1 MFLSHSSSLSNSP
14 TIKQIIINF
23 FNTYYINNDYYNSR
37 IINDIIYN
45 EKSHIVSQFK
55 DNLITDD
62 NSEFLKRFY
71 TTNESAIRLPRF
83 FEYHETYSKIYP
95 NYTALPESKF
105 IYKNI
110 HRKQKIIDQQQNLE
124 MSLEKRNIK
133 RKNKDTKCNNYEKQ
147 VFSTDVC
154 NSLANDSSLMRS
166 IFGLSKK
173 NNKHNNKNIN
183 DKHIDQDNNDMN
195 NNNSIHEIEKIIDV
209 IDKSQRSLN
218 VNNTK
223 HKKCI
228 SNSNNNHNLTTKRK
242 QTTNNKHNG
251 DSSCGNIVTPSHVIA
266 FSNHNLNEQNTNTN
280 TIINYNNNTYK
291 IAQNQHITRLPN
303 KHVTT
308 LSKEIKHKTNINIS
322 NDLKL
327 PKSSSITSNNSLV
340 NHNNVIHRKTISA
353 NGTKQTT
360 KEKIKV
366 NTNNKALS
374 SFSKQP
380 FESENIKSKIKHLS
394 QNNIDNNSTISNTS
408 TINNNTSRI
417 THRNRIPPNNKNYT
431 LGIRSTFSTINSYNK
446 TNHTNSTI
454 KSTRNIPIKNASSS
468 NIIKRLIPHS
478 SKNRHSSTGTQRNG
492 NGSKTERL
500 SKNNKQHQNTLEIAF
515 INHMIVK
522 TKSNSQT
529 KINDYKPMSARST
542 STTVAKVN
550 KGNKNGNGDCNIK
563 QQEKKISVNVLNKNN
578 SNYKSNNT
586 SQKNINNPISD
597 DIKQSQTVII
607 QSQTQKI
614 IVKGIQIKDFGK
626 AIGLSDYKTNDTYSD
641 TSRQK
646 VINVNI
652 KNSNTK
658 YLAQTTRNNYKSE
671 V

>member
-1 MFLSHSSSLSNSP
+1 M
-14 TIKQIIINF
+14 
-23 FNTYYINNDYYNSR
+23 
-37 IINDIIYN
+37 
-45 EKSHIVSQFK
+45 
-55 DNLITDD
+55 
-62 NSEFLKRFY
+62 
-71 TTNESAIRLPRF
+71 
-83 FEYHETYSKIYP
+83 
-95 NYTALPESKF
+95 
-105 IYKNI
+105 NI
-110 HRKQKIIDQQQNLE
+110 
-124 MSLEKRNIK
+124 
-133 RKNKDTKCNNYEKQ
+133 
-147 VFSTDVC
+147 
-154 NSLANDSSLMRS
+154 A
-166 IFGLSKK
+166 
-173 NNKHNNKNIN
+173 
-183 DKHIDQDNNDMN
+183 
-195 NNNSIHEIEKIIDV
+195 
-209 IDKSQRSLN
+209 
-218 VNNTK
+218 
-223 HKKCI
+223 
-228 SNSNNNHNLTTKRK
+228 
-242 QTTNNKHNG
+242 
-251 DSSCGNIVTPSHVIA
+251 P
-266 FSNHNLNEQNTNTN
+266 
-280 TIINYNNNTYK
+280 IINYNNNTYK

-353 NGTKQTT
+353 NGKKQTT

-374 SFSKQP
+374 SFSKQT
-380 FESENIKSKIKHLS
+380 FESESIKSKIKHLS

-607 QSQTQKI
+607 QSQTQNLLF
-614 IVKGIQIKDFGK
+614 VFPLQ
-626 AIGLSDYKTNDTYSD
+626 
-641 TSRQK
+641 
-646 VINVNI
+646 
-652 KNSNTK
+652 
-658 YLAQTTRNNYKSE
+658 
-671 V
+671 